1 QDCNPATTTPQALT
15 YGEFARAVAS
25 LGLYEKTAER
35 SGGASA
41 VCISG
46 LWHFAVGC
54 WLLAVRSPA
63 SPLLPTPA
71 LGGMRGGKPAE
82 GQACFVI

>member
-1 QDCNPATTTPQALT
+1 LK
-15 YGEFARAVAS
+15 
-25 LGLYEKTAER
+25 KTAER
-35 SGGASA
+35 SDGASA
-41 VCISG
+41 VLHFWLFCIFG
-46 LWHFAVGC
+46 CFAFLAVLHFWLLAVGC
-54 WLLAVRSPA
+54 WLLATPA